1 MCQSG
6 YNVLHEKRG
15 ISRLYEDIQKPPYT
29 ILFNSGLTATKLW
42 RAIEVLR
49 RVDAFLKVE
58 QGNREGKE
66 RLIAIH
72 GNRVLLYLI
81 FRALAPNVLDQDN
94 ADAEMS
100 RIPELAED
108 RLARLIKEVVKN
120 HSASYAGNIFK
131 NTTKC
136 SAIVSAIA

>member
-1 MCQSG
+1 V
-6 YNVLHEKRG
+6 NAKRA

-29 ILFNSGLTATKLW
+29 ILFNTGLTATKLW

-49 RVDAFLKVE
+49 KVDAFLKVK
-58 QGNREGKE
+58 QSKREGKE

-72 GNRVLLYLI
+72 GNRVLLHLI
-81 FRALAPNVLDQDN
+81 FRALAADVLDQDN
-94 ADAEMS
+94 ADAEMA

-108 RLARLIKEVVKN
+108 RFARLIKEVVTN

-136 SAIVSAIA
+136 TAIVSAIA